1 MLNLGAL
8 RELNLLSLCV
18 RLLMAILFSGF
29 LGFSRNIKQRPA
41 GIRTYMLVG
50 IGAVMTMTLAHF
62 EYQMINTIWNDVY
75 KEIGIGLDLSRYGA
89 QVINGIGFLGAGSII
104 LAGNRKIKGMTTAA
118 GLWASGC
125 MGLALGAGFY
135 EGAIIGFIILFLCLS
150 FLPFIEDS
158 ILLKSKNM
166 NVHLEFRSIKSLKH
180 VIELIKSLDISIF
193 EVDVLNNF
201 DDPNTLIG
209 ANFYMQL
216 SKKNVK
222 HSEVIMAL
230 SEFDEICNV
239 EEI

>member
-1 MLNLGAL
+1 MLDLGSL
-8 RELNLLSLCV
+8 RELNFLSLCL
-18 RLLMAILFSGF
+18 RLFLGIIFSGF

-41 GIRTYMLVG
+41 GIRTYMLVS
-50 IGAVMTMTLAHF
+50 IGAVLTMTLAQF
-62 EYQMINTIWNDVY
+62 EYSMVNTLWNEAYKIN
-75 KEIGIGLDLSRYGA
+75 GIGLDLSRYGA

-104 LAGNRKIKGMTTAA
+104 LSGTQKIKGMTTAA

-125 MGLALGAGFY
+125 MGLALGSGFY
-135 EGAIIGFIILFLCLS
+135 EGAIIGFLIILLCL
-150 FLPFIEDS
+150 FGLPIIEDS

-166 NVHLEFRSIKSLKH
+166 NVYIEFRSIKSLKH
-180 VIELIKSLDISIF
+180 VIELIKSLNISIF
-193 EVDVLNNF
+193 ELDVMNNF
-201 DDPNTLIG
+201 DDPKTLIG

-216 SKKNVK
+216 SNKNIK

>member
-1 MLNLGAL
+1 MLELGAL
-8 RELNLLSLCV
+8 RELNLLSLCT
-18 RLLMAILFSGF
+18 RLLLGIIFSGF

-41 GIRTYMLVG
+41 GIRTYMLVS
-50 IGAVMTMTLAHF
+50 IGAIMTMTLAQF
-62 EYQMINTIWNDVY
+62 EYNMVQTVWYDAY
-75 KEIGIGLDLSRYGA
+75 REIGIGLDLSRYGA

-104 LAGNRKIKGMTTAA
+104 LSGNSKIKGMTTAA

-135 EGAIIGFIILFLCLS
+135 EGAIIGFFILFLCLF
-150 FLPFIEDS
+150 FLPVIEDS
-158 ILLKSKNM
+158 ILLRSRNM
-166 NVHLEFRSIKSLKH
+166 NVYIEFRSIKSLKH
-180 VIELIKSLDISIF
+180 VIQLIKELDISIY
-193 EVDVLNNF
+193 ELDVINNF
-201 DDPNTLIG
+201 DDPNKLIG

-216 SKKNVK
+216 SKENKK

>member
-1 MLNLGAL
+1 MLELGAL
-8 RELNLLSLCV
+8 RELNILSLCV
-18 RLLMAILFSGF
+18 RLLLGIMFSGF

-41 GIRTYMLVG
+41 GLRTYMLVS
-50 IGAVMTMTLAHF
+50 IGAIMTMTLAQF
-62 EYQMINTIWNDVY
+62 ELIMIETVWSDAYQ
-75 KEIGIGLDLSRYGA
+75 EIGIGLDLSRYGA

-104 LAGNRKIKGMTTAA
+104 LAGNRKVKGMTTAA

-135 EGAIIGFIILFLCLS
+135 EGAIVGFLLLFICLS
-150 FLPFIEDS
+150 FLPIIENS

-166 NVHLEFRSIKSLKH
+166 NVYIEFRSIKSLKK
-180 VIELIKSLDISIF
+180 VIEFIKSLDISIF
-193 EVDVLNNF
+193 ELDVFNNF
-201 DDPNTLIG
+201 DNPNTLIG

-216 SKKNVK
+216 SKKNIK

>member
-1 MLNLGAL
+1 MLELGTL
-8 RELNLLSLCV
+8 RELNFLSLCI
-18 RLLMAILFSGF
+18 RLFLGILFSGF

-41 GIRTYMLVG
+41 GIRTYMLVS
-50 IGAVMTMTLAHF
+50 IGAILTMTLAQYEQQMVTTF
-62 EYQMINTIWNDVY
+62 WNETYQQL
-75 KEIGIGLDLSRYGA
+75 GIGLDLSRYGA

-104 LAGNRKIKGMTTAA
+104 LSGNRKVKGMTTAA

-135 EGAIIGFIILFLCLS
+135 EGAIIGFVIILLCL
-150 FLPFIEDS
+150 FGLPVIENS
-158 ILLKSKNM
+158 ILLNSKNM
-166 NVHLEFRSIKSLKH
+166 NVYIEFSSIKSLKH
-180 VIELIKSLDISIF
+180 VIELIKSLNISIF
-193 EVDVLNNF
+193 ELDVINNF

-216 SKKNVK
+216 SHRNTK

>member
-1 MLNLGAL
+1 MLELGAL
-8 RELNLLSLCV
+8 RELNILSLCV
-18 RLLMAILFSGF
+18 RLLLGIMFSGF

-41 GIRTYMLVG
+41 GLRTYMLVS
-50 IGAVMTMTLAHF
+50 IGAIMTMTLAQF
-62 EYQMINTIWNDVY
+62 ELIMIETVWSDAYQ
-75 KEIGIGLDLSRYGA
+75 EIGIGLDLSRYGA

-104 LAGNRKIKGMTTAA
+104 LAGNRKVKGMTTAA

-135 EGAIIGFIILFLCLS
+135 EGAIVGFLLLFICLS
-150 FLPFIEDS
+150 FLPIIENS

-166 NVHLEFRSIKSLKH
+166 NVYIEFRSIKSLKK
-180 VIELIKSLDISIF
+180 VIEFIKSLDISIF
-193 EVDVLNNF
+193 ELDVFNNF
-201 DDPNTLIG
+201 DNSNTLIG

-216 SKKNVK
+216 SKKNIK